1 MKCLSFSKTANN
13 GSFWVMF
20 ESKVN
25 SKQVKIAGKSVTLP
39 GVQFINIVENP
50 AGIFTVGKAITA
62 AEAAA
67 LGLK

>member
-1 MKCLSFSKTANN
+1 
-13 GSFWVMF
+13 MF

-50 AGIFTVGKAITA
+50 AGIFTIGQAITA